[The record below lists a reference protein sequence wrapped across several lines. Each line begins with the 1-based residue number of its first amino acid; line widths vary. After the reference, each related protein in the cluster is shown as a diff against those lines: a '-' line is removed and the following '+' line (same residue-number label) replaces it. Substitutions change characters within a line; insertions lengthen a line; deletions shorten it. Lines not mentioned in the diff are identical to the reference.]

1 MNINKAEK
9 VEQAYDDAC
18 WFANFSSEG
27 CYREAVDTALELG
40 GVEVFNSNDGNSA
53 ISFVP
58 MRTFEFDDSSSVQV
72 TYGGVFVIVPYEP
85 YEPDTRDYHET

>member
-1 MNINKAEK
+1 MNINKADK

-18 WFANFSSEG
+18 WTKNWSSQG
-27 CYREAVDTALELG
+27 CYRAAVAAALELE
-40 GVEVFNSNDGNSA
+40 GVEVFNSNDGNSSW
-53 ISFVP
+53 SFAP

-85 YEPDTRDYHET
+85 YQGNQNE

>member
-27 CYREAVDTALELG
+27 CYREAVSTAYELG
-40 GVEVFNSNDGNSA
+40 GIEIFNSNDSSSSK
-53 ISFVP
+53 SFAP
-58 MRTFEFDDSSSVQV
+58 TMEFEFDDASSVQI
-72 TYGGVFVIVPYEP
+72 TYGGVFVILPNESY
-85 YEPDTRDYHET
+85 

>member
-1 MNINKAEK
+1 MNKAEQ

-27 CYREAVDTALELG
+27 CYREAVDTAHELG
-40 GVEVFNSNDGNSA
+40 GIVVFDSNDGNSSM
-53 ISFVP
+53 SFSP
-58 MRTFEFDDSSSVQV
+58 MRTFEFDDASRVQV

-85 YEPDTRDYHET
+85 Y